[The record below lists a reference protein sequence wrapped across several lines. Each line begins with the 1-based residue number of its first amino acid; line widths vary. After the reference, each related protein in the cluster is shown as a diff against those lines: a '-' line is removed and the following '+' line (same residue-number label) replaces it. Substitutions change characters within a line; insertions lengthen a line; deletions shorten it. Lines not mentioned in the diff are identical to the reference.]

1 MKNEKA
7 KAWLFMIVLG
17 LVIAHMFLK
26 YPIQDSL
33 LLKGGKSIKGI
44 VINERGYNGKGSF
57 LLKEENGNSI
67 IYKYSFTVNGELYT
81 EDSQSSKFSP
91 GDTIEVLYLESFPS
105 INRPAYYLKDDPES
119 LKMRN

>member
-17 LVIAHMFLK
+17 LVIGHMFLK
-26 YPIQDSL
+26 HPIQDRL
-33 LLKGGKSIKGI
+33 LLKDGKSIEGI
-44 VINERGYNGKGSF
+44 MINERGYNGKGSF

-67 IYKYSFTVNGELYT
+67 IYKYNFKMNGKLYKG
-81 EDSQSSKFSP
+81 DSQSSKFSP

-105 INRPAYYLKDDPES
+105 VNRPAYYLRDDKES
-119 LKMRN
+119 LKLRN